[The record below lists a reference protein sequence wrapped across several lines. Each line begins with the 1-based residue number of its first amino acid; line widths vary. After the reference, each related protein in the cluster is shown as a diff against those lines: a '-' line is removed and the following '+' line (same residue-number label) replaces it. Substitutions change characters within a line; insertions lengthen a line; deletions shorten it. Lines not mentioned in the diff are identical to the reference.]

1 MFKFFTAREIALLA
15 ALLVFIML
23 LRSSC
28 TQKGATQL
36 RLNEYIAGEMVFAKK
51 IDALQRQVHTQD
63 MAIADYNKHL
73 QKILSENTHLKEKL
87 AYQSKMRI
95 KAELKSKLVP
105 IVADTVRDTVYVAV
119 GSRFAVQERFFT
131 MNAHLKTEGLMIDS
145 LSLPLNITLNIGK
158 KGKAEVLIDNPYI
171 QLQGLNTVQIKYPQP
186 FYKSWWFGFILGSA
200 SGSLLL
206 YGAQKL

>member
-1 MFKFFTAREIALLA
+1 MFKNFTAREIALLA
-15 ALLVFIML
+15 ALLVIL
-23 LRSSC
+23 STLCNSC
-28 TQKGATQL
+28 AREGATQL
-36 RLNEYIAGEMVFAKK
+36 RLKEYIAGEMAFASK

-63 MAIADYNKHL
+63 MAIADYNKDI
-73 QKILSENTHLKEKL
+73 KRILAENTHLKEKL

-95 KAELKSKLVP
+95 KAELKAKLVP
-105 IVADTVRDTVYVAV
+105 IIVDTVRDTVYIAV
-119 GSRFAVQERFFT
+119 GSRFAVQERFFA
-131 MNAHLKTEGLMIDS
+131 MNAHLKAEGLMIDS

-171 QLQGLNTVQIKYPQP
+171 RMEGFNTLRVKYPKP
-186 FYKSWWFGFILGSA
+186 FYESWWFGFILGSA

>member
-1 MFKFFTAREIALLA
+1 MFKNFTAREIALIA
-15 ALLVFIML
+15 ALLVIL
-23 LRSSC
+23 STLRNSC
-28 TQKGATQL
+28 AREGATQL
-36 RLNEYIAGEMVFAKK
+36 RLKEYIAGEMAFASK

-63 MAIADYNKHL
+63 MAIADYNKDI
-73 QKILSENTHLKEKL
+73 KRILAENTHLKEKL

-95 KAELKSKLVP
+95 KAELKAKLVP
-105 IVADTVRDTVYVAV
+105 IIVDTVRDTVYVAV
-119 GSRFAVQERFFT
+119 GSRFAVQERFFA

-158 KGKAEVLIDNPYI
+158 KGKAEVLIDNPYVRMEGFNT
-171 QLQGLNTVQIKYPQP
+171 LQVKHQKP
-186 FYKSWWFGFILGSA
+186 FYESWWFGFILGST